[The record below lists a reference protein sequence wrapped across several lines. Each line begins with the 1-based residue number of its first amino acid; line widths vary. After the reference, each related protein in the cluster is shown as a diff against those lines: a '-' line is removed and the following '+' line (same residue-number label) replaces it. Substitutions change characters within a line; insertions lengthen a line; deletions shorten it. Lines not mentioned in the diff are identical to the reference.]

1 MARMS
6 KRSEIKRRQFSDNYQ
21 SYFSKRWATWA
32 NNHNGWRKM
41 KKKNRKRFKKKF
53 RNKTKKMI
61 EEEIRGEEYG
71 V

>member
-1 MARMS
+1 MRMS
-6 KRSEIKRRQFSDNYQ
+6 KRSEIKKRQFSEMHQ
-21 SYFSKRWATWA
+21 SYFSKQMATWA

-53 RNKTKKMI
+53 RNETKRI
-61 EEEIRGEEYG
+61 INEETKGEEYG

>member
-1 MARMS
+1 MS

-41 KKKNRKRFKKKF
+41 KKNRKRFKKKF
-53 RNKTKKMI
+53 RNETKKMI

>member
-1 MARMS
+1 MS
-6 KRSEIKRRQFSDNYQ
+6 KRSEIKKRQFSDMHQ

-41 KKKNRKRFKKKF
+41 KKKNRKIFKKKF
-53 RNKTKKMI
+53 RKETKKMI
-61 EEEIRGEEYG
+61 DEEIRGKEYE

>member
-1 MARMS
+1 MH
-6 KRSEIKRRQFSDNYQ
+6 Q

-53 RNKTKKMI
+53 RNETKKII
-61 EEEIRGEEYG
+61 EEEIAGEEY
-71 V
+71 VV